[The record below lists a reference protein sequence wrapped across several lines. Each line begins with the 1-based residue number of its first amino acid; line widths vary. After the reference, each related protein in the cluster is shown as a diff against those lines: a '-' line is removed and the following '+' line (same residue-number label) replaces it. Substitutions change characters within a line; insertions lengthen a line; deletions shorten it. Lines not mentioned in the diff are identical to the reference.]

1 MADERIE
8 NQVDETEDEHEEE
21 GERTFTQAEVD
32 ALIEKRLS
40 RAKKGMPSDDELN
53 EFREWKAKKDPDAA
67 KKTTQAELDDALAE
81 MEMTRRE
88 NWLLRKGID
97 PDDVDYY
104 AYRISKTMD
113 GDTDFEDAAEEFF
126 KKHKTKAGVRMDT
139 GARLNS
145 GSKSKSVNDT
155 MNDLIRN
162 ARK

>member
-8 NQVDETEDEHEEE
+8 NQVDETETEAEDE

-53 EFREWKAKKDPDAA
+53 EFREWKAKKDPDAS
-67 KKTTQAELDDALAE
+67 KKATQAELDDALAE

-88 NWLLRKGID
+88 NWLLRKGVD
-97 PDDVDYY
+97 PEDVDYY

-126 KKHKTKAGVRMDT
+126 KKHKKTSSVRMDT
-139 GARLNS
+139 GARLNN
-145 GSKSKSVNDT
+145 GAKSKTTNDS